1 MSLKE
6 QIKIALIKRNMTLTQ
21 LHNELIKQ
29 YNKTDSLQNLSNKI
43 KRESLKYEEIE
54 EIATILNYK
63 IEWIDK
69 SQKA

>member
-21 LHNELIKQ
+21 LHNELIKR